1 MSTRNKAARS
11 SCSYSRANVPSTHT
25 DVQIIARDILLATS
39 GVVLLVGVP
48 FIMALLKQFGWW

>member
-1 MSTRNKAARS
+1 MTKTKAERGSGNCSRS
-11 SCSYSRANVPSTHT
+11 NVPSMRS
-25 DVQIIARDILLATS
+25 DGAIIARDILLATS

>member
-1 MSTRNKAARS
+1 MTNKKAERS
-11 SCSYSRANVPSTHT
+11 SGNCSRSIVPSTT